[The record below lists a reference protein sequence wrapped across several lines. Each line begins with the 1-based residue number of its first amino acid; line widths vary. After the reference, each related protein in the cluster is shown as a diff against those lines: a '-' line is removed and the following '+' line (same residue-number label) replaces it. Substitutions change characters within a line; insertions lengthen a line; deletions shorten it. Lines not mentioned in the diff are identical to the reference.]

1 MEITIR
7 SGNKSDLPSI
17 LSLIQELAVY
27 EKAGNEVVVTLE
39 QLDEDGFGASK
50 VFDFLVAENQHH
62 ILGMALFY
70 TKYSTWKGKCI
81 YLEDIIVNEQ
91 HRGMGIGKKL
101 MKELICIAAERN
113 SGRLEWQVLDWNEPA
128 IHFYK
133 SINALL
139 DNEWVNCKLNN
150 DQLKRMANEGI

>member
-1 MEITIR
+1 M
-7 SGNKSDLPSI
+7 
-17 LSLIQELAVY
+17 Y

-39 QLDEDGFGASK
+39 QLEEDGFGSSK
-50 VFDFLVAENQHH
+50 VFDFLVAENQQQ
-62 ILGMALFY
+62 IIGMALFY

-81 YLEDIIVNEQ
+81 YLEDIIVQEQ
-91 HRGMGIGKKL
+91 YRGMGIGKKL
-101 MKELICIAAERN
+101 MKELISIAAERN
-113 SGRLEWQVLDWNEPA
+113 AGRLEWQVLDWNEPA

>member
-7 SGNKSDLPSI
+7 SGIKSDLPSI
-17 LSLIQELAVY
+17 LALIKELAVY

-39 QLDEDGFGASK
+39 QLEEDGFGSSK
-50 VFDFLVAENQHH
+50 VFDFLVAENQQQ
-62 ILGMALFY
+62 IIGMALFY

-81 YLEDIIVNEQ
+81 YLEDIIVQEQ

-101 MKELICIAAERN
+101 MKELISIAAERN
-113 SGRLEWQVLDWNEPA
+113 AGRLEWQVLDWNEPA

>member
-1 MEITIR
+1 
-7 SGNKSDLPSI
+7 
-17 LSLIQELAVY
+17 LIKELAVY

-39 QLDEDGFGASK
+39 QLEEDGFGSSK
-50 VFDFLVAENQHH
+50 VFDFLVAENQQQ
-62 ILGMALFY
+62 IIGMALFY

-81 YLEDIIVNEQ
+81 YLEDIIVQEQ
-91 HRGMGIGKKL
+91 YRGMGIGKKL
-101 MKELICIAAERN
+101 MKELISIAAERN
-113 SGRLEWQVLDWNEPA
+113 AGRLEWQVLDWNEPA